1 MKKKYR
7 LLYDGQEV
15 ESNDL
20 RHLQRLAKGTECYY
34 EIYEYKMFNPS
45 PNTGKT
51 KMNIMD
57 IREAKRMAERGV
69 SKSIIAAKFEISIDH
84 LSRLLRQFVIDS
96 F

>member
-7 LLYDGQEV
+7 LFYDGQEI
-15 ESNDL
+15 ESSDL

-34 EIYEYKMFNPS
+34 EIYEYKMFNP
-45 PNTGKT
+45 NGNAGKT

-57 IREAKRMAERGV
+57 MREAKRMAERGV
-69 SKSIIAAKFEISIDH
+69 SKNLIAAKYGISSDH
-84 LSRLLRQFVIDS
+84 LTRLLRQFVIDS